1 MTCRLCAKF
10 DVCTRLSYG
19 ASDYKALA
27 KNKPRCFEACPDFPR
42 GRLHIE
48 LRRIF
53 EKDMPFDSIEQ
64 QHVNLAM
71 SHINSLTRDTLDG
84 KCAYDA
90 FVEEFGE
97 DGRPFLEKLGIVRI
111 PANQVTLHP
120 FLLGEKFQKL
130 ADRTIL

>member
-1 MTCRLCAKF
+1 MPGL
-10 DVCTRLSYG
+10 
-19 ASDYKALA
+19 
-27 KNKPRCFEACPDFPR
+27 PR

-53 EKDMPFDSIEQ
+53 EKGMPFDSIEQ

-71 SHINSLTRDTLDG
+71 SHINSLT
-84 KCAYDA
+84 
-90 FVEEFGE
+90 EEFGE
-97 DGRPFLEKLGIVRI
+97 DGRLFLEKLGIVRI

-120 FLLGEKFQKL
+120 FLLGAKFQKL